1 MALTIGADTIIS
13 TMTCAMARR
22 CDGQCGSGRVG
33 CWHLSGH
40 PDRPLRRDDAIAAM
54 LLAELEAAGEP
65 ECYEASLYCSI
76 LGLL

>member
-22 CDGQCGSGRVG
+22 CDGRCGSGRPG
-33 CWHLSGH
+33 RWHLSGH
-40 PDRPLRRDDAIAAM
+40 PDRPLPRAIAAM